1 MLRLFALIYALVG
14 PTLAGVFITAALTMN
29 RVDARA
35 MIVAAAAGFGIALPA
50 AWVVAKRLSANG

>member
-1 MLRLFALIYALVG
+1 MLRLFTLLYALIG

-35 MIVAAAAGFGIALPA
+35 MIVAAVAGFVLALPA
-50 AWVVAKRLSANG
+50 SWLVAKQLSANG